1 MNRCNEVWAMGA
13 KKYKESMSKEENGMF
28 SSLPPNDDLVLDL
41 TIPTPPQSP
50 APEYQLVLNKLYF
63 YKV

>member
-13 KKYKESMSKEENGMF
+13 KKYKESMSKVENGMF

-50 APEYQLVLNKLYF
+50 APEYQLVLIKLCF
-63 YKV
+63 Y

>member
-13 KKYKESMSKEENGMF
+13 KQYKEDNGLFSSSMSQ
-28 SSLPPNDDLVLDL
+28 NDDLVIDL

-50 APEYQLVLNKLYF
+50 APEYQLVLTKL
-63 YKV
+63 

>member
-13 KKYKESMSKEENGMF
+13 KQYKEPMLKEENGLF
-28 SSLPPNDDLVLDL
+28 SSSMPINDDLVIDL

-50 APEYQLVLNKLYF
+50 APEYQLVLTKF
-63 YKV
+63 